1 MIAVLR
7 ILARRVALLVPL
19 MLGIVLFVFLV
30 MRFSDVDPASAFFQG
45 ANPTPRQLH
54 DFREE
59 HGLLDPLP
67 VRYVH
72 FVADLL
78 HGDLGTSALTRAPV
92 IDQVTTAL
100 PLTLQLTFLGLG
112 IAVVLSLVGGV
123 TAAIHRDRLP
133 DQIIRVVSLT
143 GVAAPGFWL
152 ALLMI
157 QYLAVDLG
165 WFPTGGYINP
175 ADSFTG
181 WLKTMTLPA
190 FALSLPV
197 AAQLTRIVRTAVV
210 EELDKDY
217 VRTAIGSGLPP
228 RVVVGR
234 NVLRNALINPLTVLG
249 LRVGYLL
256 GGAVV
261 IETIFSLPGMGKLM
275 IDAVKN
281 GDPAVVQ
288 GVVLTTAAGFVVVNL
303 VIDVL
308 YLLVNPRLRDAAP

>member
-1 MIAVLR
+1 MIVLR
-7 ILARRVALLVPL
+7 MLLRRVLLLVPL

-30 MRFSDVDPASAFFQG
+30 MRFSDMDPASAYFQG
-45 ANPTPRQLH
+45 ANPTQEQLH
-54 DFREE
+54 QFREDN
-59 HGLLDPLP
+59 GLLDPLP
-67 VRYVH
+67 VRYVD
-72 FVADLL
+72 FV
-78 HGDLGTSALTRAPV
+78 GDLVTGDMGISVLTRAPV
-92 IDQVTTAL
+92 VDQVTTAL
-100 PLTLQLTFLGLG
+100 PLTMQLTFLGLG
-112 IAVVLSLVGGV
+112 IAIVLSLVLGV
-123 TAAIHRDRLP
+123 TAAIYRDRLP

-143 GVAAPGFWL
+143 GVAAPSFWL

-157 QYLAVDLG
+157 QYLGVELG
-165 WFPTGGYINP
+165 WFPTGGYVNP

-181 WLKTMTLPA
+181 WLEAMTLPA
-190 FALSLPV
+190 LALSLPV
-197 AAQLTRIVRTAVV
+197 AAQLIRIVRTAVV
-210 EELDKDY
+210 EELDRDY

-228 RVVVGR
+228 VVVVGR

-275 IDAVKN
+275 IDAVRN

-308 YLLVNPRLRDAAP
+308 YLLVNPRLRSAA

>member
-1 MIAVLR
+1 MTTVVR
-7 ILARRVALLVPL
+7 ILLRRLALLVPL

-54 DFREE
+54 DFRERN
-59 HGLLDPLP
+59 GLLDPLP

-72 FVADLL
+72 FVGDLL

-92 IDQVTTAL
+92 VDQVTTAL
-100 PLTLQLTFLGLG
+100 PLTLQLTFLGLAV
-112 IAVVLSLVGGV
+112 AVVLALIGGV
-123 TAAIHRDRLP
+123 TAAIYRDRLP

-157 QYLAVDLG
+157 QYLAVDRG

-181 WLKTMTLPA
+181 WLRAMTLPA
-190 FALSLPV
+190 LALSLPV
-197 AAQLTRIVRTAVV
+197 AAQLTRIVRTSVV

-234 NVLRNALINPLTVLG
+234 NVLRNALMNPLTVLG

-275 IDAVKN
+275 IDAVQN

-303 VIDVL
+303 VIDIL
-308 YLLVNPRLRDAAP
+308 YLLVNPRLREAT

>member
-1 MIAVLR
+1 MTAVLR
-7 ILARRVALLVPL
+7 ILLRRVALLVPL
-19 MLGIVLFVFLV
+19 TLGIVLFVFLV

-67 VRYVH
+67 VRYAD

-78 HGDLGTSALTRAPV
+78 HGDMGTSALTRAPV

-123 TAAIHRDRLP
+123 AAAIHRDRLP

-175 ADSFTG
+175 TDSFTG

-308 YLLVNPRLRDAAP
+308 YLLVNPRLRDATP

>member
-1 MIAVLR
+1 MAVIAR
-7 ILARRVALLVPL
+7 ILARRLVLLVPL
-19 MLGIVLFVFLV
+19 LLGIAAFVFLV
-30 MRFSDVDPASAFFQG
+30 MRFADIDPASAYFQG
-45 ANPTPRQLH
+45 ANPTPQQLH
-54 DFREE
+54 EFRERN
-59 HGLLDPLP
+59 GLLDPLP
-67 VRYVH
+67 LRYLH
-72 FVADLL
+72 FVGDLL
-78 HGDLGTSALTRAPV
+78 QGDLGISVLTRQPV
-92 IDQVTTAL
+92 VEQVTTAL

-112 IAVVLSLVGGV
+112 IAVIVSLVLGIS
-123 TAAIHRDRLP
+123 AAIHRDRAW
-133 DQIIRVVSLT
+133 DQIVRVVSLT

-157 QYLAVDLG
+157 QYLAVDRG

-181 WLKTMTLPA
+181 WLRCMTLPA
-190 FALSLPV
+190 LALSLPV

-217 VRTAIGSGLPP
+217 VRTAVGSGLPP
-228 RVVVGR
+228 VVVVGR

-261 IETIFSLPGMGKLM
+261 VETIFSLPGMGKLM

-288 GVVLTTAAGFVVVNL
+288 GVVLTTAVGFVVINL

-308 YLLVNPRLRDAAP
+308 YLLVNPRLRATS

>member
-1 MIAVLR
+1 MTAVVR
-7 ILARRVALLVPL
+7 ILLRRIALLVPL

-45 ANPTPRQLH
+45 QNPTPRQLH
-54 DFREE
+54 DFREQN
-59 HGLLDPLP
+59 GLLDPLP

-72 FVADLL
+72 FVGDLL
-78 HGDLGTSALTRAPV
+78 HGDMGTSALTRAPV
-92 IDQVTTAL
+92 VDQVTTAL

-112 IAVVLSLVGGV
+112 IAVVVSLVLGV
-123 TAAIHRDRLP
+123 TAAIYRDRVP
-133 DQIIRVVSLT
+133 DQVIRVVSLT

-157 QYLAVDLG
+157 QYLAVDQG

-175 ADSFTG
+175 ADSLTG

-190 FALSLPV
+190 LALSLPV
-197 AAQLTRIVRTAVV
+197 AAQLTRIVRTSVV

-234 NVLRNALINPLTVLG
+234 NVLRNALMNPLTVLG

-275 IDAVKN
+275 IDAVQN

-288 GVVLTTAAGFVVVNL
+288 GVVLTTATGFVVVNL

-308 YLLVNPRLRDAAP
+308 YLLVNPRLREAS

>member
-1 MIAVLR
+1 MTAVLR
-7 ILARRVALLVPL
+7 ILLRRVALLVPL

-67 VRYVH
+67 VRYAD

-78 HGDLGTSALTRAPV
+78 HGDMGTSALTRAPV

-123 TAAIHRDRLP
+123 TAAIYRDRLP

-190 FALSLPV
+190 LALSLPV

-308 YLLVNPRLRDAAP
+308 YLLVNPRLRDATT

>member
-1 MIAVLR
+1 MIAIAR
-7 ILARRVALLVPL
+7 ILGRRVVLLVPL

-54 DFREE
+54 DFRQQN
-59 HGLLDPLP
+59 GLLDPLP

-72 FVADLL
+72 FVGDLL
-78 HGDLGTSALTRAPV
+78 HGDLGISALTRAPV
-92 IDQVTTAL
+92 VEQVTTAL

-112 IAVVLSLVGGV
+112 IAVVLALTGGV
-123 TAAIHRDRLP
+123 TAAIYRDRLP
-133 DQIIRVVSLT
+133 DQLVRVVSLT

-157 QYLAVDLG
+157 QYLAVDRG

-175 ADSFTG
+175 ADSLSG
-181 WLKTMTLPA
+181 WLRTMTLPA

-275 IDAVKN
+275 IDAVQN

-288 GVVLTTAAGFVVVNL
+288 GVVLTTATGFVVVNL
-303 VIDVL
+303 VVDIL
-308 YLLVNPRLRDAAP
+308 YLLVNPRLRDAAR

>member
-1 MIAVLR
+1 MTAIVR
-7 ILARRVALLVPL
+7 ILARRLALLIPL
-19 MLGIVLFVFLV
+19 LLGIVLFVFLV

-45 ANPTPRQLH
+45 ANPTEEQLQQ
-54 DFREE
+54 FREE
-59 HGLLDPLP
+59 NGLLDPLP
-67 VRYVH
+67 VRYVA
-72 FVADLL
+72 FVGDLL
-78 HGDLGTSALTRAPV
+78 QGDMGISVLTRSPV
-92 IDQVTTAL
+92 VEQVTTAL
-100 PLTLQLTFLGLG
+100 PLTMQLTFLGLG
-112 IAVVLSLVGGV
+112 IAVVISLLLGV
-123 TAAIHRDRLP
+123 TAAIYRDRLP
-133 DQIIRVVSLT
+133 DQLIRVISLT

-157 QYLAVDLG
+157 QYLAVGAG
-165 WFPTGGYINP
+165 WFPTGGYVNP
-175 ADSFTG
+175 GDSFTG

-190 FALSLPV
+190 LALSLPV
-197 AAQLTRIVRTAVV
+197 AAGLTRIIRTAVV

-228 RVVVGR
+228 VVVVGR

-288 GVVLTTAAGFVVVNL
+288 GVVITTAVGFVVVNL
-303 VIDVL
+303 ALDIL
-308 YLLVNPRLRDAAP
+308 HLLVNPRLRGTA

>member
-1 MIAVLR
+1 MTTVVR
-7 ILARRVALLVPL
+7 ILLRRVALLVPL
-19 MLGIVLFVFLV
+19 LLGIVLFVFLV

-54 DFREE
+54 DFRERN
-59 HGLLDPLP
+59 GLLDPLP
-67 VRYVH
+67 VRYVD
-72 FVADLL
+72 FVGDLL

-92 IDQVTTAL
+92 VDQVTTAL
-100 PLTLQLTFLGLG
+100 PLTLQLTFLGLAL
-112 IAVVLSLVGGV
+112 AVVLALAGGV
-123 TAAIHRDRLP
+123 TAAVYRDRLP
-133 DQIIRVVSLT
+133 DQVIRVVSLV

-157 QYLAVDLG
+157 QYLAVDQG

-175 ADSFTG
+175 ADSVTG
-181 WLKTMTLPA
+181 WLRTMALPA

-197 AAQLTRIVRTAVV
+197 AAQLTRIVRTSVV

-234 NVLRNALINPLTVLG
+234 NVLRNALVNPLTVLG

-275 IDAVKN
+275 IDAVQN

-288 GVVLTTAAGFVVVNL
+288 GVVLTTATGFVVVNL
-303 VIDVL
+303 VIDIL
-308 YLLVNPRLRDAAP
+308 YLLVNPRLRAG

>member
-1 MIAVLR
+1 MVTVVR
-7 ILARRVALLVPL
+7 ILARRIVLLVPL
-19 MLGIVLFVFLV
+19 MLGIVLFVFVV

-54 DFREE
+54 DFRERN
-59 HGLLDPLP
+59 GLLDPLP
-67 VRYVH
+67 LRYVH
-72 FVADLL
+72 FVGALL

-92 IDQVTTAL
+92 VQQVTTAL

-112 IAVVLSLVGGV
+112 IAVVLSLLGGV
-123 TAAIHRDRLP
+123 TAAIYRDRLP

-157 QYLAVDLG
+157 QYLAVDRG

-175 ADSFTG
+175 ADSLTG
-181 WLKTMTLPA
+181 WLKTMALPA
-190 FALSLPV
+190 LALSLPV
-197 AAQLTRIVRTAVV
+197 AAQLTRIVRTSVV

-234 NVLRNALINPLTVLG
+234 NVLRNALMNPLTVLG

-275 IDAVKN
+275 IDAVQN

-288 GVVLTTAAGFVVVNL
+288 GVVLTTATGFVVVNL
-303 VIDVL
+303 VIDIL
-308 YLLVNPRLRDAAP
+308 YLLVNPRLRDAS

>member
-1 MIAVLR
+1 MVVIVR
-7 ILARRVALLVPL
+7 ILLRRVALLVPL

-45 ANPTPRQLH
+45 ANPTPGQLH
-54 DFREE
+54 DFREQN
-59 HGLLDPLP
+59 GLLDPLP
-67 VRYVH
+67 VRYAH
-72 FVADLL
+72 FVRDLL

-92 IDQVTTAL
+92 VEQVTTAL

-112 IAVVLSLVGGV
+112 IAVVLALLGGV
-123 TAAIHRDRLP
+123 TAAIYRDRLP
-133 DQIIRVVSLT
+133 DQVIRVVSLT
-143 GVAAPGFWL
+143 GVAAPAFWL

-157 QYLAVDLG
+157 QYLAVDRG

-175 ADSFTG
+175 ADSLTG
-181 WLKTMTLPA
+181 WLRTMALPA
-190 FALSLPV
+190 LALSLPV
-197 AAQLTRIVRTAVV
+197 AAQLTRIVRTSVV

-217 VRTAIGSGLPP
+217 VRTAVGSGLPP

-234 NVLRNALINPLTVLG
+234 NVLRNALMNPLTVLG

-275 IDAVKN
+275 IDAVQN

-288 GVVLTTAAGFVVVNL
+288 GVVLTTATGFVVVNL
-303 VIDVL
+303 VIDLL
-308 YLLVNPRLRDAAP
+308 YLLVNPRLREAS

>member
-1 MIAVLR
+1 MTAIVR
-7 ILARRVALLVPL
+7 ILARRLALLVPL
-19 MLGIVLFVFLV
+19 LLGIVLFVFLV

-45 ANPTPRQLH
+45 ANPTPEQLH
-54 DFREE
+54 EFREE
-59 HGLLDPLP
+59 NGLLDPLP
-67 VRYVH
+67 VRYAA
-72 FVADLL
+72 FV
-78 HGDLGTSALTRAPV
+78 GDLVQGDMGISVLTRSPV
-92 IDQVTTAL
+92 VEQVTTAL
-100 PLTLQLTFLGLG
+100 PLTLQLTFMGLG
-112 IAVVLSLVGGV
+112 IAVVISLLLGV
-123 TAAIHRDRLP
+123 TAAIYRDRLP
-133 DQIIRVVSLT
+133 DQIIRVISLT

-157 QYLAVDLG
+157 QYLAVEAG
-165 WFPTGGYINP
+165 WFPTGGYVNP
-175 ADSFTG
+175 GDSFTG

-190 FALSLPV
+190 LALSLPV
-197 AAQLTRIVRTAVV
+197 AAGLTRIIRTAVV

-228 RVVVGR
+228 VVVVGR

-288 GVVLTTAAGFVVVNL
+288 GVVITTAVGFVVVNL
-303 VIDVL
+303 VLDIL
-308 YLLVNPRLRDAAP
+308 HLLVNPRLRGAA

>member
-1 MIAVLR
+1 MVTVVR

-45 ANPTPRQLH
+45 ANPTAQQLH

-59 HGLLDPLP
+59 NGLLDPLP
-67 VRYVH
+67 VRYVA
-72 FVADLL
+72 FIGDLI
-78 HGDLGTSALTRAPV
+78 HGDMGTSALTRAPV
-92 IDQVTTAL
+92 VDQVMTAL

-112 IAVVLSLVGGV
+112 IAVVLSLLGGV
-123 TAAIHRDRLP
+123 TAAIYRDRLP

-228 RVVVGR
+228 VVVVGR

-288 GVVLTTAAGFVVVNL
+288 GVVLTTATGFVVVNL
-303 VIDVL
+303 VIDIL
-308 YLLVNPRLRDAAP
+308 YLLVNPRLREAT

>member
-1 MIAVLR
+1 
-7 ILARRVALLVPL
+7 
-19 MLGIVLFVFLV
+19 ML
-30 MRFSDVDPASAFFQG
+30 
-45 ANPTPRQLH
+45 
-54 DFREE
+54 
-59 HGLLDPLP
+59 
-67 VRYVH
+67 
-72 FVADLL
+72 
-78 HGDLGTSALTRAPV
+78 
-92 IDQVTTAL
+92 DQVTTAL
-100 PLTLQLTFLGLG
+100 PLPLQLTFLGLG

-175 ADSFTG
+175 ADSLSG

-234 NVLRNALINPLTVLG
+234 NVLCNALITPLTVLG

-288 GVVLTTAAGFVVVNL
+288 GVVLTTAAGFVVVNWRSPGHWPWTRTWSWPTSRRAPWTCPSG
-303 VIDVL
+303 
-308 YLLVNPRLRDAAP
+308 PRSSTSCWT

>member
-1 MIAVLR
+1 MTATLR
-7 ILARRVALLVPL
+7 ILARRLALLVPL
-19 MLGIVLFVFLV
+19 LLGIVLFVFLV
-30 MRFSDVDPASAFFQG
+30 MRFSDIDPASAFFQG
-45 ANPTPRQLH
+45 ANPTPEQLH
-54 DFREE
+54 EFREE
-59 HGLLDPLP
+59 NGLLDPLP
-67 VRYVH
+67 VRYVA
-72 FVADLL
+72 FVGDLL
-78 HGDLGTSALTRAPV
+78 QGDMGISVLTRSPV
-92 IDQVTTAL
+92 VDQVTTAL
-100 PLTLQLTFLGLG
+100 PLTLQLTFMGLG
-112 IAVVLSLVGGV
+112 IAVVISLLLGV
-123 TAAIHRDRLP
+123 TAAIYRDRLP
-133 DQIIRVVSLT
+133 DQLIRVISLT

-157 QYLAVDLG
+157 QYLAVEAG
-165 WFPTGGYINP
+165 WFPTGGYVNP
-175 ADSFTG
+175 GDSFTG

-197 AAQLTRIVRTAVV
+197 AAGLTRIIRTAVV

-228 RVVVGR
+228 VVVVGR

-288 GVVLTTAAGFVVVNL
+288 GVVITTAVGFVVVNL
-303 VIDVL
+303 VLDIL
-308 YLLVNPRLRDAAP
+308 HLLVNPRLRGTA

>member
-1 MIAVLR
+1 MTAVLR
-7 ILARRVALLVPL
+7 ILLRRVALLVPL

-67 VRYVH
+67 VRYAA

-112 IAVVLSLVGGV
+112 IAVVLSLLGGV

-175 ADSFTG
+175 ADSVTG
-181 WLKTMTLPA
+181 WLRTMALPA
-190 FALSLPV
+190 LALSLPV
-197 AAQLTRIVRTAVV
+197 AAQLTRIVRTSVV

-303 VIDVL
+303 VIDIL

>member
-1 MIAVLR
+1 MVTVLR
-7 ILARRVALLVPL
+7 ILARRIVLLVPL
-19 MLGIVLFVFLV
+19 MLGIVLFVFVV

-54 DFREE
+54 DFRMRN
-59 HGLLDPLP
+59 GLLDPLP

-72 FVADLL
+72 FVGALL
-78 HGDLGTSALTRAPV
+78 HGDMGTSALTRAPV
-92 IDQVTTAL
+92 VQQVTTAL
-100 PLTLQLTFLGLG
+100 PLTLQLTFLGLA
-112 IAVVLSLVGGV
+112 IAVVLSLLGGV
-123 TAAIHRDRLP
+123 TAAIYRDRLP
-133 DQIIRVVSLT
+133 DQIIRIVSLT

-157 QYLAVDLG
+157 QYLAVDRG

-175 ADSFTG
+175 ADSLTG
-181 WLKTMTLPA
+181 WLKTMALPA
-190 FALSLPV
+190 LALSLPV
-197 AAQLTRIVRTAVV
+197 AAQLTRIVRTSVV

-234 NVLRNALINPLTVLG
+234 NVLRNALMNPLTVLG

-275 IDAVKN
+275 IDAVQN

-288 GVVLTTAAGFVVVNL
+288 GVVLTTATGFVVVNL
-303 VIDVL
+303 VIDIL
-308 YLLVNPRLRDAAP
+308 YLLVNPRLREAS

>member
-1 MIAVLR
+1 MTAVVR
-7 ILARRVALLVPL
+7 ILLRRVALLVPL
-19 MLGIVLFVFLV
+19 LLGIVLFVFLV
-30 MRFSDVDPASAFFQG
+30 MRFSHVDPASAFFQG
-45 ANPTPRQLH
+45 ANPTPGQLH
-54 DFREE
+54 DFRERN
-59 HGLLDPLP
+59 GLLDPLP
-67 VRYVH
+67 LRYVH
-72 FVADLL
+72 FVGDLL

-92 IDQVTTAL
+92 VDQVTTAL
-100 PLTLQLTFLGLG
+100 PLTLQLTFLGLAL
-112 IAVVLSLVGGV
+112 AVVLALAGGV
-123 TAAIHRDRLP
+123 TAAVYRDRLP
-133 DQIIRVVSLT
+133 DQVIRVVSLV

-157 QYLAVDLG
+157 QYLAVDRG
-165 WFPTGGYINP
+165 WFPTGGYVNP
-175 ADSFTG
+175 ADSLTG
-181 WLKTMTLPA
+181 WLRTMALPA

-197 AAQLTRIVRTAVV
+197 AAQLTRIVRTSVV

-234 NVLRNALINPLTVLG
+234 NVLRNALVNPLTVLG

-275 IDAVKN
+275 IDAVQN

-288 GVVLTTAAGFVVVNL
+288 GVVLTTATGFVVVNL
-303 VIDVL
+303 VIDIL
-308 YLLVNPRLRDAAP
+308 YLLVNPRLRAA

>member
-1 MIAVLR
+1 MLAIAR
-7 ILARRVALLVPL
+7 ILARRIALLVPL
-19 MLGIVLFVFLV
+19 LLGIVLFVFLI
-30 MRFSDVDPASAFFQG
+30 MRFSDIDPASAYFQG
-45 ANPTPRQLH
+45 ANPSPEQLH
-54 DFREE
+54 QFRLEN
-59 HGLLDPLP
+59 GLLDPLP

-72 FVADLL
+72 FVGDLL
-78 HGDLGTSALTRAPV
+78 RGDMGISVLGNRGPV
-92 IDQVTTAL
+92 AEQVSTAL
-100 PLTLQLTFLGLG
+100 PLTLQLTLMGLV
-112 IAVVLSLVGGV
+112 IAVVLALVLGI
-123 TAAIHRDRLP
+123 TAAIYRDRAA

-157 QYLAVDLG
+157 QYLAVQAG
-165 WFPTGGYINP
+165 WFPSGGYINP

-190 FALSLPV
+190 FSLSLPI

-228 RVVVGR
+228 VVVVGR

-261 IETIFSLPGMGKLM
+261 IETIFALPGMGKLM

-288 GVVLTTAAGFVVVNL
+288 GVVLTTAVGFVVVNL
-303 VIDVL
+303 VIDIL
-308 YLLVNPRLRDAAP
+308 YLLVNPRLRSAA

>member
-1 MIAVLR
+1 MTAVLR
-7 ILARRVALLVPL
+7 ILLRRVALLVPL
-19 MLGIVLFVFLV
+19 TLGIVLFVFLV

-67 VRYVH
+67 VRYAD
-72 FVADLL
+72 FVAALL

-123 TAAIHRDRLP
+123 TAAIYRDRLP

-181 WLKTMTLPA
+181 WLRTMTLPA
-190 FALSLPV
+190 LALSLPV

-308 YLLVNPRLRDAAP
+308 YLLVNPRLRDATT

>member
-7 ILARRVALLVPL
+7 ILVRRLVLLVPL
-19 MLGIVLFVFLV
+19 LLGIVLFVFLV

-45 ANPTPRQLH
+45 ANPTEEQLQ

-59 HGLLDPLP
+59 NGLLDPLP
-67 VRYVH
+67 VRYAA
-72 FVADLL
+72 FV
-78 HGDLGTSALTRAPV
+78 GDLIQGDMGISVLTRSPV
-92 IDQVTTAL
+92 MEQVTTAL

-112 IAVVLSLVGGV
+112 IAVVISLLLGV
-123 TAAIHRDRLP
+123 TAAIYRDRLP
-133 DQIIRVVSLT
+133 DQLIRVISLT

-157 QYLAVDLG
+157 QYLAVEAG
-165 WFPTGGYINP
+165 WFPTGGYVNP
-175 ADSFTG
+175 GDSFTG
-181 WLKTMTLPA
+181 WLKSMTLPA
-190 FALSLPV
+190 LALSLPV
-197 AAQLTRIVRTAVV
+197 AAGLTRIIRTAVV

-228 RVVVGR
+228 VVVVGR

-288 GVVLTTAAGFVVVNL
+288 GVVITTAVGFVIVNL
-303 VIDVL
+303 VLDIL
-308 YLLVNPRLRDAAP
+308 YLLVNPRLRGTA

>member
-1 MIAVLR
+1 MVTVAR
-7 ILARRVALLVPL
+7 ILLRRVALLVPL
-19 MLGIVLFVFLV
+19 MLGIVLFVFIV

-45 ANPTPRQLH
+45 ANPTPQQLNE
-54 DFREE
+54 FRERN
-59 HGLLDPLP
+59 GLLDPFP
-67 VRYVH
+67 VRY
-72 FVADLL
+72 FSFLGDLL
-78 HGDLGTSALTRAPV
+78 HGDLGTSALTREPV
-92 IDQVTTAL
+92 LQQITTAL

-112 IAVVLSLVGGV
+112 IAVVLSLLGGV
-123 TAAIHRDRLP
+123 TAAIYRDRLP
-133 DQIIRVVSLT
+133 DQVIRVVSLT

-175 ADSFTG
+175 EDSVTG

-190 FALSLPV
+190 LALSLPV
-197 AAQLTRIVRTAVV
+197 AAQLTRIVRTSVV

-228 RVVVGR
+228 HVVVGR
-234 NVLRNALINPLTVLG
+234 NVLRNALMNPLTVLG

-288 GVVLTTAAGFVVVNL
+288 GVVLTTAIGFVVVNL
-303 VIDVL
+303 AIDIL
-308 YLLVNPRLRDAAP
+308 YLLVNPRLREAT

>member
-1 MIAVLR
+1 MVTVVR
-7 ILARRVALLVPL
+7 ILARRIVLLVPL
-19 MLGIVLFVFLV
+19 MLGIVLFVFVV

-45 ANPTPRQLH
+45 ANPTARQLH
-54 DFREE
+54 DFRERN
-59 HGLLDPLP
+59 GLLDPLP
-67 VRYVH
+67 LRYVH
-72 FVADLL
+72 FVGALL
-78 HGDLGTSALTRAPV
+78 HGDMGTSALTRAPV
-92 IDQVTTAL
+92 LQQVTTAL

-112 IAVVLSLVGGV
+112 IAVVLALLGGV
-123 TAAIHRDRLP
+123 TAAIYRDRLP

-157 QYLAVDLG
+157 QYLAVDRG

-175 ADSFTG
+175 ADSLTG
-181 WLKTMTLPA
+181 WLKTMALPA
-190 FALSLPV
+190 LALSLPV
-197 AAQLTRIVRTAVV
+197 AAQLTRIVRTSVV

-234 NVLRNALINPLTVLG
+234 NVLRNALMNPLTVLG

-275 IDAVKN
+275 IDAVQN

-288 GVVLTTAAGFVVVNL
+288 GVVLTTATGFVVVNL
-303 VIDVL
+303 VIDIL
-308 YLLVNPRLRDAAP
+308 YLLVNPRLREAS